1 MPKTIWRVIP
11 DNITLSDPENWIKT
25 ETDHFQATRCYLAIV
40 EHRAYKPKTTPPL
53 VTVPVPSGVKPVLS
67 EKKIVVTT
75 YTEAITETIQ
85 TSVTTKLATESSFKN
100 AASLKDGISA
110 EIQTKLSTEIST
122 GLSSQLSNTKTYQVQ
137 STHEV
142 VNSLSFESP
151 QNPGTVTKSQFYLYM
166 PVWPVTWNLY
176 LYRIEILK
184 LSYERFTL
192 KQGVLRLLKKVRSME
207 PLQIVDPK
215 VPLAQFLF
223 YEPQAVLAS
232 NAGDYDAEVINPDE
246 ISIQP
251 LTEQCSKLAVPTQ
264 TMSLEGCASIAFP
277 ETEEESILRE
287 EARKVNKER
296 KRSPLRA
303 EFERVRHR
311 RSAGKSFAT
320 KKRARRSAVKR
331 SAAKKS
337 SAKRSAVKKSSAKRS
352 AVKKSS
358 AKRSA
363 AKKSSAKKSANK
375 RRH

>member
-25 ETDHFQATRCYLAIV
+25 KSDHFQATRFYLAIV
-40 EHRAYKPKTTPPL
+40 EHRTYKPKTTRPL

-110 EIQTKLSTEIST
+110 EIQTKISTEIST

-151 QNPGTVTKSQFYLYM
+151 QNPGTDTKSQFYLYV

-184 LSYERFTL
+184 LSYKRFTL
-192 KQGVLRLLKKVRSME
+192 KQGVLRLFKKVRSME
-207 PLQIVDPK
+207 PLQLVDPK

-223 YEPQAVLAS
+223 YEPQDVLAS
-232 NAGDYDAEVINPDE
+232 NAGDYDPEVVNPDE

-251 LTEQCSKLAVPTQ
+251 LTEQCAKLAVPTQ
-264 TMSLEGCASIAFP
+264 TMSLEDCASIAFP
-277 ETEEESILRE
+277 ETEEESVMRE

-303 EFERVRHR
+303 EIESIRRRRKAGGEGLTKKARKVSAR
-311 RSAGKSFAT
+311 RSAAKTVAT
-320 KKRARRSAVKR
+320 KKRAKKSAARRSAVK
-331 SAAKKS
+331 KS
-337 SAKRSAVKKSSAKRS
+337 STKRSAVKKSPAKR
-352 AVKKSS
+352 
-358 AKRSA
+358 A
-363 AKKSSAKKSANK
+363 ASK